1 MLSFYFGLKEVHQMI
16 KQQRKAKAKAKK
28 PPSVTTSTTPSGPE
42 GKVMTVNNV

>member
-1 MLSFYFGLKEVHQMI
+1 MI

-28 PPSVTTSTTPSGPE
+28 PPSVTTSTPSGPE